1 MTSMFRSNTEL
12 IPTLVIVIGV
22 LTDGV
27 LVMFTWAV
35 EDANLVG
42 EGEKVEGSV

>member
-1 MTSMFRSNTEL
+1 MIWATVGDDDDDGG
-12 IPTLVIVIGV
+12 LVVVIGV

>member
-1 MTSMFRSNTEL
+1 MFRTNTEL
-12 IPTLVIVIGV
+12 IPTVVVVFGI

-27 LVMFTWAV
+27 LVLPRAV
-35 EDANLVG
+35 KDIDLVG